1 MSKIENTSA
10 AEPANRVINAEAAR
24 DFVKKAA
31 ESAKARATTLYAD
44 AEKATANVEKSL
56 VSAVG
61 EVAKLARDAQQAAFE
76 DAEAFFSNVDKIAS
90 ARTVGEAAQ
99 IYGDYLHDRNTV
111 ALTRVRAA
119 SHYVAKFFSNGAKTA
134 QENIAKLSASARK
147 AA

>member
-1 MSKIENTSA
+1 MSKIENASE

-31 ESAKARATTLYAD
+31 GSAKAGAVTLHGN
-44 AEKATANVEKSL
+44 AEKATADVEKSL

-61 EVAKLARDAQQAAFE
+61 EFAKLARNAQQAAFE

-90 ARTVGEAAQ
+90 ATTVREAAR

-111 ALTRVRAA
+111 VLTRVRAA
-119 SHYVAKFFSNGAKTA
+119 SDYVAKFFTDGAKTA
-134 QENIAKLSASARK
+134 QENIAKLGASARK